1 MSQITKF
8 MFRLSYHNPPFLII
22 YTNRLVSSKTGD
34 TSGPGTVYLS
44 RADVFATGF
53 YAVRFVFTPFLLLG
67 VHIILMTFIFIYV
80 YMSLTRFPFQMM
92 FKSFNS
98 NMTDAIS
105 SHVYVC

>member
-1 MSQITKF
+1 

-22 YTNRLVSSKTGD
+22 YTNRLVSNKTGD
-34 TSGPGTVYLS
+34 TSGLGTVYLS
-44 RADVFATGF
+44 RADEFATGF

-67 VHIILMTFIFIYV
+67 VHTILMTFILIYV

-92 FKSFNS
+92 FKSFNI